1 MGEESGIE
9 NCNTKNEYKRL
20 RIIPRRGI
28 PGRRSVIPNLA
39 SGGFGH
45 SPAFQDFIRIIRTDN
60 WRKGFPFRRGDEDVM
75 C

>member
-45 SPAFQDFIRIIRTDN
+45 SPAFQDFIRIVRTGDS
-60 WRKGFPFRRGDEDVM
+60 RKGSPLLPGR
-75 C
+75 